1 MKLLLNKT
9 SYSLKKINSDISRPV
24 YLSGEPLGYLAE
36 HKLIERPVMLEVL
49 SSSSQQEIAE
59 ICSRSFGSFAW
70 ICELDQSIQIVTSP
84 SHPGIFYHCGTNGE
98 LTLSEDLANLAATSA
113 DVNIDPLELLRYI
126 PGIINGSCFNTIFKE
141 IKRIPGNIVATIS
154 SDGAVQQ
161 QPLPVLPRLGKSI
174 KDYFDIYFDLLKKYH
189 ESILIYSSGG
199 IDSAA
204 ILSSVGKNGQKCSV
218 VNGDESPYRQEVALR
233 VFRAVSK
240 HCSMIEDVMLGVNDS
255 AIELS
260 DEKASKLAEN
270 LSQARFD
277 TLVKTNYFRTSYKI
291 KTADIRVAT
300 SGKKFGVH
308 INGYGADELVLG
320 EKTGPDLSSI
330 YSGTAD
336 FYIQNAL
343 RPSPFS
349 LISIYLQ
356 YYSLSY
362 RRISRHN
369 ISKASFANVV
379 AAEVS
384 KQFCFF
390 GKAAGAAGAGKIRA
404 LLENPIADDAF
415 TLAMWIVTDEL
426 STKDWHLDTYMSIVR
441 KFVYFH
447 VTHIH
452 VMRYSF
458 HAQRGNALFEF
469 PYLQGAILNE
479 MMVKAPLLSDMWSP
493 KKELYKIF
501 KANAGVSYL
510 QVLKRA
516 RAVSRIDLKK
526 SYIAPR
532 QILKLVRRVPFL
544 GKAIGKLRRP
554 SRGMVQNHLSSN
566 KPIEVQGVSS
576 SLVDAYRLLSNSS
589 NKLLVIK
596 ELHRANAP
604 QEIIEVFENIAG
616 CIHINDN
623 NKVFIGSDNPMNQ
636 RELLNWMHL
645 NVFLDIVRST
655 RLKTSTLSRNY
666 AKVEPE
672 R

>member
-1 MKLLLNKT
+1 MKIVT
-9 SYSLKKINSDISRPV
+9 SDNRYSIKEVCSNSFGRNFV
-24 YLSGEPLGYLAE
+24 SGMPLGYLDAE
-36 HKLIERPVMLEVL
+36 KVVEHPEMLKDLCSANISKV
-49 SSSSQQEIAE
+49 AAM
-59 ICSRSFGSFAW
+59 CSRSFGGFAW
-70 ICELDQSIQIVTSP
+70 IRETDHALEIVTSP

-98 LTLSEDLANLAATSA
+98 VTLSEDLASLAATSV
-113 DVNIDPLELLRYI
+113 DVSIDPLELLRYV

-141 IKRIPGNIVATIS
+141 IKRIPGNIVGTIS
-154 SDGAVQQ
+154 SDGAVQH

-174 KDYFDIYFDLLKKYH
+174 KDYFDIYFYLLKKYH
-189 ESILIYSSGG
+189 ETILIYSSGG

-204 ILSSVGKNGQKCSV
+204 ILSSVGKDGQKCSV
-218 VNGDESPYRQEVALR
+218 VNGDESPYRQQVALQ

-240 HCSMIEDVMLGVNDS
+240 HCSMIEAVMPGVNAS
-255 AIELS
+255 AIDLN
-260 DEKASKLAEN
+260 DENASKLAEN
-270 LSQARFD
+270 LSQTRFD

-291 KTADIRVAT
+291 KTADIRIAR
-300 SGKKFGVH
+300 SGKRFGVH

-336 FYIQNAL
+336 FYIQNVL

-356 YYSLSY
+356 YYSLSC
-362 RRISRHN
+362 RRISNHN

-384 KQFCFF
+384 KKFCFF

-404 LLENPIADDAF
+404 LLENPIANDAF
-415 TLAMWIVTDEL
+415 TLAMWIISDEL
-426 STKDWHLDTYMSIVR
+426 STKDWHLGTYMSIVR

-458 HAQRGNALFEF
+458 HAQRENALFEF

-479 MMVKAPLLSDMWSP
+479 MMVKSPLLSDMWSP
-493 KKELYKIF
+493 KRELYKIF

-516 RAVSRIDLKK
+516 RAVSGIDLKK

-532 QILKLVRRVPFL
+532 QILQVVRRVPFL
-544 GKAIGKLRRP
+544 GKAIGKVRRL
-554 SRGMVQNHLSSN
+554 SRGMVQNHFLSN
-566 KPIEVQGVSS
+566 KPTEVEGVSS
-576 SLVDAYRLLSNSS
+576 SLVDAYRLLSNNSD
-589 NKLLVIK
+589 KLLVIN

-604 QEIIEVFENIAG
+604 QEIIEAFENIAG
-616 CIHINDN
+616 CIQINDN
-623 NKVFIGSDNPMNQ
+623 SKVFNCSGNPMNR

-645 NVFLDIVRST
+645 NVFLDIVKSR
-655 RLKTSTLSRNY
+655 RLKAATTSLNH
-666 AKVEPE
+666 AKLESE